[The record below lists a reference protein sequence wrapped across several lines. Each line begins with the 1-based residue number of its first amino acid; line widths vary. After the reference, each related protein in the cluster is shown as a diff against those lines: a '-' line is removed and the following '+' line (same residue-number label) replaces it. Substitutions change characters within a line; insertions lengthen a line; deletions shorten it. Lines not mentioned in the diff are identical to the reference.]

1 MGRNTVD
8 KYIEEK
14 QKFIEL
20 RGKGLSFDR
29 IAEEL
34 SISKPTLLKWSG
46 ELLEEVKEVQFYEF
60 ENLVEKYG
68 LMRKNRFE
76 VYCRALNSAL
86 KEFQERAEQGE
97 LKKVSTEK
105 LFNLVEQLEER
116 LERDTQREL
125 LSVDYHSNTFKMHE
139 EFLEVGG

>member
-8 KYIEEK
+8 KYMEEK
-14 QKFIEL
+14 QRFIQL

-34 SISKPTLLKWSG
+34 SISKPTLIKWSG
-46 ELLEEVKEVQFYEF
+46 EFMAEVKEAQFYEF
-60 ENLVEKYG
+60 ESLVEKYG
-68 LMRKNRFE
+68 LMRKSRFE

-86 KEFQERAEQGE
+86 HEFQERAEQGE

-116 LERDTQREL
+116 LERDTQKEL
-125 LSVDYHSNTFKMHE
+125 VSVDYRDDFKINE
-139 EFLEVGG
+139 QFLEVGG